1 MVETTFFMVNSL
13 VINFSEE
20 RVHRQKTYG
29 KIFYDKISII
39 LCKFIISNKFL
50 IVDKKSVIDLVFV
63 IGYLSIFENLGYVFF
78 FKFHIFV
85 TTSLV

>member
-29 KIFYDKISII
+29 KTFYDKISII

-50 IVDKKSVIDLVFV
+50 I
-63 IGYLSIFENLGYVFF
+63 
-78 FKFHIFV
+78 
-85 TTSLV
+85 

>member
-50 IVDKKSVIDLVFV
+50 I
-63 IGYLSIFENLGYVFF
+63 
-78 FKFHIFV
+78 
-85 TTSLV
+85 